1 MRRLTCL
8 FALMILSAC
17 VIAIAG
23 STAAQTENQSVYTD
37 VSGRKCRTIRESTEG
52 AGYWTAE
59 CSGVN
64 GYKLLVDEDDLR
76 QNVTVVTP
84 LGKKHDLN
92 LWSVIGTGFS
102 NLGEKAEWR
111 MAKQQGKLT
120 PIAVIVRFT
129 VSIDAADSSK
139 TMSYLAVSK
148 ITSKEICVTDKI
160 PPSRTANEEA
170 RRAADSSANKPCLQ
184 AP

>member
-1 MRRLTCL
+1 M
-8 FALMILSAC
+8 
-17 VIAIAG
+17 
-23 STAAQTENQSVYTD
+23 
-37 VSGRKCRTIRESTEG
+37 
-52 AGYWTAE
+52 
-59 CSGVN
+59 N

-92 LWSVIGTGFS
+92 LWSVIGSGFS

-111 MAKQQGKLT
+111 MAKQQGKLA
-120 PIAVIVRFT
+120 PVALIVRFT
-129 VSIDAADSSK
+129 VSIDPEDSSK
-139 TMSYLAVSK
+139 TASYLAVSK
-148 ITSKEICVTDKI
+148 ITRQQICVTDKI
-160 PPSRTANEEA
+160 PPTRPANEEA